1 MFNEESGVREEVKDI
16 IIVIIDGE
24 SFFEFV
30 IKVLVWK
37 VRELGIFVF
46 VIGVGVNV
54 NVRELN
60 FIIGNLE
67 YVY

>member
-1 MFNEESGVREEVKDI
+1 M
-16 IIVIIDGE
+16 
-24 SFFEFV
+24 
-30 IKVLVWK
+30 
-37 VRELGIFVF
+37 GIFVF